1 MGGGVCP
8 LVSHRGRIA
17 SSREGREGTP
27 RAFCGACKV
36 PKINDGGEVM
46 DVWEVLNVL
55 SGLVV
60 GIVTYVWIS
69 NVANAVEY
77 AKKAGFKY

>member
-1 MGGGVCP
+1 
-8 LVSHRGRIA
+8 
-17 SSREGREGTP
+17 
-27 RAFCGACKV
+27 
-36 PKINDGGEVM
+36 M